1 MVWCVKYDIGVEWSQ
16 PVYSQWGRGPPSLPV
31 YRDESC

>member
-16 PVYSQWGRGPPSLPV
+16 CTASGAEGPPSLPV

>member
-16 PVYSQWGRGPPSLPV
+16 PVYSQWGRGPPQPASV
-31 YRDESC
+31 QR